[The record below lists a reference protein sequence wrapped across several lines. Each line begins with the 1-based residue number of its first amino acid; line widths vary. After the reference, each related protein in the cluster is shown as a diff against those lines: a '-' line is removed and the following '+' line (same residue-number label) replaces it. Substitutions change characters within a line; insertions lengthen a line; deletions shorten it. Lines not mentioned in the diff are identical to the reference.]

1 MGRHGRGMGDNINI
15 KTVNLAEELQNQ
27 DGIPTQEPI
36 RHSGSSVCIWQKHK
50 GTHMHSWSGLCS
62 DYTWLDQNK
71 CYAKA

>member
-36 RHSGSSVCIWQKHK
+36 RHSGSSVCIWQKRK
-50 GTHMHSWSGLCS
+50 GTCTVGLV
-62 DYTWLDQNK
+62 YVLITRG
-71 CYAKA
+71 